1 MDNLSVGQLS
11 QIGAWGLMLG
21 NAFFGFLGLRAEKD
35 FFLMLGL
42 VCCVMGNVGFV
53 MFLMD
58 QEGEANNETFVTIYI
73 LLTIFAL
80 YAMYAQWSRWR
91 EEGCAEEDDEE
102 EEEPAEDEA
111 AAQQRMAAAAR
122 AQATNQAIFDKAAT
136 GADAAAGAA
145 GAVKRR

>member
-102 EEEPAEDEA
+102 EEPAEDEA